1 MTTEK
6 QRRPEVVLVMMPVD
20 GGRAMIG
27 LIECP
32 HCGETHYTTQ
42 IQCGERD
49 VYCGVPRFNTADCP
63 TVRPD
68 GYATVI
74 VTRIV

>member
-1 MTTEK
+1 MTTEA
-6 QRRPEVVLVMMPVD
+6 QRRPNVLLVMKQVD
-20 GGRAMIG
+20 GGRAVIG

-32 HCGETHYTTQ
+32 HCGETHYTTD
-42 IQCGERD
+42 IRCGERD
-49 VYCGVPRFNTADCP
+49 VYCGLPKWNTGECE
-63 TVRPD
+63 TVWPD

>member
-6 QRRPEVVLVMMPVD
+6 QRRPEVLLVMKPVD
-20 GGRAMIG
+20 GGRASIG
-27 LIECP
+27 IIECP
-32 HCGETHYTTQ
+32 HCGQTHYTTD
-42 IQCGERD
+42 IRCGERD
-49 VYCGVPRFNTADCP
+49 VLCGHGDDRPE

-74 VTRIV
+74 VRQII